1 MIKCVGILLIELV
14 QTIVTLLEGVH
25 AELLRILTHLVDLAN
40 LSHELLVIELPQ
52 LVDLAVLLGV
62 VVLCALAWE
71 VVAPALRVALLALV
85 VHELRSVLLQS
96 LLLR

>member
-1 MIKCVGILLIELV
+1 LIELV
-14 QTIVTLLEGVH
+14 QTIVTFLEVVH

-52 LVDLAVLLGV
+52 LVDLAVLLRV
-62 VVLCALAWE
+62 VVLRALAWK
-71 VVAPALRVALLALV
+71 VVVLALRVALLALV

>member
-1 MIKCVGILLIELV
+1 MIELV
-14 QTIVTLLEGVH
+14 QTIVTFLEVVH

-52 LVDLAVLLGV
+52 LVDLAVLLRV
-62 VVLCALAWE
+62 VVLRALAWK
-71 VVAPALRVALLALV
+71 VVVLALRVALLALV